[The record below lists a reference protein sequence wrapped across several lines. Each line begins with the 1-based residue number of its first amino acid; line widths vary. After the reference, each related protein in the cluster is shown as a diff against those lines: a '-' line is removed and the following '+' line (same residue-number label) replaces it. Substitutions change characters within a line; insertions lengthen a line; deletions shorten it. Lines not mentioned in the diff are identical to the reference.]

1 MIILFIAFLVAAL
14 TLVFTSYTDVRK
26 RTINS
31 FVFIPLVA
39 VAALNYAYA
48 GQGYAFIAIGILFFA
63 GTSIRSDLY
72 LYPVFGLAML
82 LTSVLLLMHSP
93 VFLTASIMIFL
104 IYELGFT
111 ERLFGIGDIK
121 AMMALFFS
129 FVQFPFIWAF
139 TARQA
144 FLLQILPLSFAMLI
158 NIALVS
164 LYLPIYMIILNL
176 RRGNGIGVTS
186 LFGMK
191 YDESVYAVNRK
202 RYSIRGENDSR
213 IMIYRSPFMVP
224 ITIGFFIT
232 VIFGFWMIYA

>member
-1 MIILFIAFLVAAL
+1 
-14 TLVFTSYTDVRK
+14 
-26 RTINS
+26 
-31 FVFIPLVA
+31 
-39 VAALNYAYA
+39 
-48 GQGYAFIAIGILFFA
+48 
-63 GTSIRSDLY
+63 
-72 LYPVFGLAML
+72 
-82 LTSVLLLMHSP
+82 
-93 VFLTASIMIFL
+93 
-104 IYELGFT
+104 
-111 ERLFGIGDIK
+111 
-121 AMMALFFS
+121 
-129 FVQFPFIWAF
+129 
-139 TARQA
+139 
-144 FLLQILPLSFAMLI
+144 MLI